1 MFATRSTRRQPLYL
15 IAATLLTLAT
25 AACGGSDSTGPTP
38 APGGGGNGGGGSTV
52 GTVVV
57 VNSAPTGTGL
67 FLRRRACGTSTWGS
81 DMLGSGILGS
91 GEQQSWQIEPG
102 CYDFRVTP
110 GETGLDY
117 LYFDSVQLDAGETET
132 LTITEFPPEQ

>member
-1 MFATRSTRRQPLYL
+1 MFATRSTRRQPLHL
-15 IAATLLTLAT
+15 LAATLLTLAA
-25 AACGGSDSTGPTP
+25 AACGGSDATGPTP
-38 APGGGGNGGGGSTV
+38 APGGGSTV

-67 FLRRRACGTSTWGS
+67 FLRRRACGSSTWGS
-81 DMLGSGILGS
+81 DMLGSGVLGG
-91 GEQQSWQIEPG
+91 GEQQTWQIEPG

-117 LYFDSVQLDAGETET
+117 LYFNSVQLDAGETET
-132 LTITEFPPEQ
+132 LTITAFPLEQ